1 MADFQAPFL
10 APLYGARTFPVE
22 PSHWVHVVACPK
34 RVRVVFGDET
44 VADSK
49 RVLLLREARCLPV
62 YYFPPADVHADLL
75 LPSAYAARC
84 PFKGEARYWSVR
96 AGAQVAPDAVWSYA
110 DPAPE
115 CAEIRGYFAFAW
127 PKMSAWYEEDEE
139 VFVHARDPYKRID
152 MLQSS
157 RDVQVIVAGEKVAA
171 TQRPVLL
178 FETGHPVRYYIPRED
193 VRMDLLEASATVTR
207 CPYKGI
213 ASYWSV
219 RVGDK
224 LMKDLVWGYL
234 NPIPESP
241 KIKGLLCFFNERV
254 DAIYVDGETMPI
266 PLTKW
271 SREPEP

>member
-10 APLYGARTFPVE
+10 APLYGARTFLVD
-22 PSHWVHVVACPK
+22 PSHWVHVVVCPK

-62 YYFPPADVHADLL
+62 YYFPPADVRADLL

-84 PFKGEARYWSVR
+84 PFKGEARYWSVK
-96 AGAQVAPDAVWSYA
+96 AGAQVAPDAVWGYA

-115 CAEIRGYFAFAW
+115 CAEIRDYFAFAW
-127 PKMSAWYEEDEE
+127 AKMSAWYEEDEE

-157 RDVQVIVAGEKVAA
+157 RDVQVMVAGEKVAG

-234 NPIPESP
+234 NPVIESP

-254 DAIYVDGETMPI
+254 DAIHVDGEAMPI

>member
-1 MADFQAPFL
+1 VADFQAPFL

-62 YYFPPADVHADLL
+62 YYFPPADVRADLL

-84 PFKGEARYWSVR
+84 PFKGEARYWSVK

-127 PKMSAWYEEDEE
+127 AKMSAWYEEDEE

-157 RDVQVIVAGEKVAA
+157 RDVQVMVAGEKVAA

-224 LMKDLVWGYL
+224 LIKDLVWGYL
-234 NPIPESP
+234 NPVAESP

-254 DAIYVDGETMPI
+254 DAIHVDGEAMPI